1 MLTGYYLA
9 KKRLQNT
16 QARDRKFLVGAAVN
30 SDARANIFACM
41 HSTYYNLCVRDISKK
56 NHTIFMYEKK
66 RQEADPTFYTR
77 GQITLT
83 TTKQNTK

>member
-66 RQEADPTFYTR
+66 DKKL
-77 GQITLT
+77 TLPFT
-83 TTKQNTK
+83 QGVKLL

>member
-41 HSTYYNLCVRDISKK
+41 HSTYYNLSVRDMGRTAKK
-56 NHTIFMYEKK
+56 SHDIYVRKK
-66 RQEADPTFYTR
+66 KTR
-77 GQITLT
+77 S
-83 TTKQNTK
+83 

>member
-56 NHTIFMYEKK
+56 ITRYLCTKK